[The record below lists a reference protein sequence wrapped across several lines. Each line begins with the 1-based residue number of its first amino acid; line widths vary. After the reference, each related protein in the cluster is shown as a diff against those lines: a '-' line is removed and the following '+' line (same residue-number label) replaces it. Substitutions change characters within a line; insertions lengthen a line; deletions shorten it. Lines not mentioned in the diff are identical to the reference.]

1 MKKLCYVFLMA
12 SFLVIGDNHSSYAQE
27 ESTGYNPHS
36 VRPIHESDI
45 MHKKRIW
52 RRMDLKEKQNRPFF
66 AYNNEITKIIIDAVK
81 QGILHPYVNDSL
93 KTRMSKE
100 KFLENLQLP
109 QTGFESE
116 EEAVADDDAWGGSG
130 WGDEPAA
137 GTAQGDTAQS
147 AETAAAAG
155 YFFNSNVSILEIM
168 EDVIFDKKRSRM
180 YYDIQSIKLIIPP
193 DLFPETG
200 LLREVGVFRY
210 KDLVEVFKSMP
221 QEAIWYNPQNA
232 SAHRNLSDAFD
243 LRLFSARIVK
253 VGNPQDQFLVDIYN
267 ESPKEGILASI
278 REEQALMEWEHNLW
292 EF

>member
-1 MKKLCYVFLMA
+1 MKNLCYVFLMA
-12 SFLVIGDNHSSYAQE
+12 SLLVIGDNNVSYAQE
-27 ESTGYNPHS
+27 DASGYNPHS
-36 VRPIHESDI
+36 LRPIHESDI

-52 RRMDLKEKQNRPFF
+52 RRMDLEEKQNRPFF

-81 QGILHPYVNDSL
+81 QGILHPYENDSL

-109 QTGFESE
+109 QTGFEAE
-116 EEAVADDDAWGGSG
+116 ETVAEDDAWGSSG
-130 WGDEPAA
+130 WGDEPKSENK
-137 GTAQGDTAQS
+137 DTAAS
-147 AETAAAAG
+147 GTSSSSPG
-155 YFFNSNVSILEIM
+155 YFFNNQVSVLEIM

-180 YYDIQSIKLIIPP
+180 YYDVLSVKLIIPP
-193 DLFPETG
+193 VHFPETG

-221 QEAIWYNPQNA
+221 NEAIWFNPQNA
-232 SAHRNLSDAFD
+232 RAHRNLADAFD
-243 LRLFSARIVK
+243 LRLFNARIVK
-253 VGNPQDQFLVDIYN
+253 VGNPRDQFLVDIYN